1 MNVIFVTNCFLST
14 FVLLT
19 THNLPKL
26 INLTKNSEI
35 MKTVSSIVENYI
47 KTKPF
52 LLNALSLGIINL
64 TSLSRNIM
72 TELESEFGKE
82 VKQGAVVMAL
92 KRLTEELDFRL
103 NHKINKVIKNI
114 GEITVRSALTDYTFA
129 ASDTVLNKQADL
141 ITDINSFPDIFYT
154 SSRGVNETNIVVSN
168 SITHLV
174 EKHFVHEKLIQKLD
188 NLASITVKLPKE
200 NIVVPGIYY
209 FIFQRLAWE
218 GIIINEV
225 ISTSNEFT
233 ILVSEE
239 QVDVAFKVIKDLKN

>member
-1 MNVIFVTNCFLST
+1 
-14 FVLLT
+14 
-19 THNLPKL
+19 
-26 INLTKNSEI
+26 
-35 MKTVSSIVENYI
+35 MKTISSVVEHYI

-52 LLNALSLGIINL
+52 LLSALSQGIINL
-64 TSLSRNIM
+64 TSLSRNM
-72 TELESEFGKE
+72 MPELEQELGKD

-92 KRLTEELDFRL
+92 KRLSEELDFRV
-103 NHKINKVIKNI
+103 NHKIIKVLKNI
-114 GEITVRSALTDYTFA
+114 GEITVRSSLIDYTFA
-129 ASDTVLNKQADL
+129 VSETILDKQAAL
-141 ITDINSFPDIFYT
+141 ISEINKENGIFYT

-168 SITHLV
+168 SVGYLV
-174 EKHFVHEKLIQKLD
+174 DKHFSGEKLIQKLD

-200 NIVVPGIYY
+200 NISIPGIYY

-239 QVDVAFKVIKDLKN
+239 EVDVAFKVIKDLKSL

>member
-1 MNVIFVTNCFLST
+1 
-14 FVLLT
+14 
-19 THNLPKL
+19 
-26 INLTKNSEI
+26 

-72 TELESEFGKE
+72 TELEGDFGKE
-82 VKQGAVVMAL
+82 VKQGAVVMSL
-92 KRLTEELDFRL
+92 KRLTEELDFKL

-114 GEITVRSALTDYTFA
+114 GEITVRSELSDYTFG
-129 ASDTVLNKQADL
+129 ASDSILLHQANL
-141 ITDINSFPDIFYT
+141 ISDINTYSEIFYT
-154 SSRGVNETNIVVSN
+154 SSRGVNETNIVVSSSVN
-168 SITHLV
+168 HLV
-174 EKHFVHEKLIQKLD
+174 EKHFVNEKLIQKLD

-200 NIVVPGIYY
+200 NITIPGIYY

-233 ILVSEE
+233 ILVSED
-239 QVDVAFKVIKDLKN
+239 QVDIAFRVIKDLKN

>member
-1 MNVIFVTNCFLST
+1 
-14 FVLLT
+14 
-19 THNLPKL
+19 
-26 INLTKNSEI
+26 

-72 TELESEFGKE
+72 SELESEFGKE

-114 GEITVRSALTDYTFA
+114 GEITVRSSLSDYTFA
-129 ASDTVLNKQADL
+129 VSETVLNKQAEL
-141 ITDINSFPDIFYT
+141 IADINAFPDVFYT
-154 SSRGVNETNIVVSN
+154 SSRGVNEINIVVSKSVN
-168 SITHLV
+168 QLV
-174 EKHFVHEKLIQKLD
+174 DKHFVNEKLIQKLD
-188 NLASITVKLPKE
+188 DLASITVKLPKE